1 MTIKPF
7 YLDLSSAE
15 IDELSAE
22 FKSILQSGQLIL
34 SKHTA
39 EFEDKFANYI
49 GARHAVS
56 LNTATTGLELLCILN
71 DFRDRKVAVPSNT
84 NFASVAAI
92 IKAGGIPVY
101 MDIDPNSFNC
111 GLNNLKNVHKKY
123 NITAAMFVHIGGI
136 ISSDFP
142 EMVEYCQQNNIV
154 LLRIAHAHGS
164 RLNGINAGNF
174 GSGGAFSFPY
184 QGDDNHGRRNGSY
197 KQ

>member
-1 MTIKPF
+1 MN
-7 YLDLSSAE
+7 
-15 IDELSAE
+15 
-22 FKSILQSGQLIL
+22 G
-34 SKHTA
+34 
-39 EFEDKFANYI
+39 
-49 GARHAVS
+49 
-56 LNTATTGLELLCILN
+56 
-71 DFRDRKVAVPSNT
+71 FRDRKVAVPSNT
-84 NFASVAAI
+84 NFATVAAI

-154 LLRIAHAHGS
+154 FIEDCAHAHGS

-174 GSGGAFSFPY
+174 GSGGAFHFSY
-184 QGDDNHGRRNGSY
+184 QVMTTMEGGMVVTNNDEHAMLLSHTEIRGKEKLLTGVFITTLVTVGE
-197 KQ
+197 